1 MASGDLLAIGTSG
14 LLVSQRQ
21 LATTSHNISNVN
33 TDGYSRQRTEQESSL
48 PQYSGSGYIGTGVE
62 TQTTVRLA
70 SEFLEEQVR
79 NSNSQLGQ
87 VDAFL
92 ELSEQIDNILAN
104 SDSGLTST
112 LESFFSAL
120 QDANDD
126 PSSTSTRQV
135 LLTEAETLA
144 SRFQLLDERF
154 SQLNDQVNQEL
165 VNLTQEITDAARSIA
180 QMNVDIVQKTGAGQ
194 GDMPN
199 DLIDQR
205 EVLIKQIA
213 ENIDVSVV
221 YQDDGAVNLFI
232 GSGQSLVV
240 GSIAS
245 TLETQQNQ
253 FNSQDLDIIMIQG
266 GGSVNVTE
274 QISGGG
280 LQGVIDFKQ
289 EVLEPSRSGLGRV
302 AIALSEE
309 MNAQHELGMTLQ
321 DTGGG
326 NFFTDLAG
334 PISGLAGQVSAT
346 TASLT
351 IIDSR
356 VLSTSDY
363 RLDNNA
369 GTYVLTRLDDNVS
382 YSAASIIDLNTA
394 MSAAEGFTITSD
406 IADGESFLMRPTYDA
421 AASFDV
427 NVNNVLDIALA
438 APIVS
443 RQGNDTDLSVP
454 GTTGSAINSG
464 TGDINLPSISN
475 LTNIPLT
482 GNITLTYNDSIPGF
496 DVAGGPGGTIDY
508 DPSVD
513 YGGKSFTFSGYGNIT
528 FELSGQPDQGD
539 VFVIEN
545 NSEPYNDNR
554 NGLLMAQLQTTKT
567 MENSS
572 TDFQNAYGIIVSDVG
587 TKTHSAQVDLA
598 AQQTLSEQALADRE
612 NYSGVNLDEEA
623 ANLLKFQQA
632 YQASARVVSIAD
644 EMFQTLIDAV
654 G

>member
-1 MASGDLLAIGTSG
+1 MASGSILSIGTSG
-14 LLVSQRQ
+14 LLTSQKQ

-33 TDGYSRQRTEQESSL
+33 TEGYSRQRTEQEANL
-48 PQYSGSGYIGTGVE
+48 PQYSGSGYIGTGVSA
-62 TQTTVRLA
+62 QTTVRLA
-70 SEFLEEQVR
+70 DEYLEEQVR

-144 SRFQLLDERF
+144 SRFQLLDDRF
-154 SQLNDQVNQEL
+154 TQLNDQVNQEL
-165 VNLTQEITDAARSIA
+165 VNLTQEVTDAARSIA
-180 QMNVDIVQKTGAGQ
+180 QLNVDIVQKMGAGQ
-194 GDMPN
+194 GDLPN

-221 YQDDGAVNLFI
+221 YQDDGAANLFI

-240 GSIAS
+240 GSVAS

-253 FNSQDLDIIMIQG
+253 FNSQDLDIVMTQG
-266 GGSVNVTE
+266 NASVNVTE
-274 QISGGG
+274 QISGGQ

-289 EVLEPSRSGLGRV
+289 DVLEPTRNGLGRV

-309 MNAQHELGMTLQ
+309 INAQHGLGMTLQ
-321 DTGGG
+321 ELNGGD
-326 NFFTDLAG
+326 FFMDLSG
-334 PISGLAGQVSAT
+334 PISGLAGQDSST

-351 IIDSR
+351 ITDSQ
-356 VLSTSDY
+356 VLSTSDF
-363 RLDNNA
+363 RLDNNS

-382 YSAASIIDLNTA
+382 YSANSIADLNTA
-394 MSAAEGFTITSD
+394 MSTTEGFTITSD
-406 IADGESFLMRPTYDA
+406 IASGESFLMRPTYDA

-438 APIVS
+438 SPIIS
-443 RQGNDTDLSVP
+443 RQGNDTDLTIP

-464 TGDINLPSISN
+464 TGDISLPSISN

-482 GNITLTYNDSIPGF
+482 DDITLTYNDSIPGF
-496 DVAGGPGGTIDY
+496 DVVGGPGGTIAY
-508 DPSVD
+508 DPSTD
-513 YGGKSFTFSGYGNIT
+513 NGGKSVTFSGYGNIT
-528 FELSGQPDQGD
+528 FEITGQPEQGD

-545 NSEPYNDNR
+545 NSDPYDDNR
-554 NGLLMAQLQTTKT
+554 NGLLMTQLQTSKT

-587 TKTHSAQVDLA
+587 TQTYSAQVDLA
-598 AQQTLSEQALADRE
+598 AQQTLNEQAITDRE

-644 EMFQTLIDAV
+644 EMFQTLINAV
-654 G
+654 